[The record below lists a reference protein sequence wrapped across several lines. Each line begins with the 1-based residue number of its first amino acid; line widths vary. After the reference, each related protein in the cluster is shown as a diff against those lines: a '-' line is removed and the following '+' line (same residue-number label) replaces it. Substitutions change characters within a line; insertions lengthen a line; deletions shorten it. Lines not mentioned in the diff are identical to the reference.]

1 MQLAIENLSVI
12 GKELAIRWNNGTE
25 TYLPLELLRRKCP
38 CALCAGEKDLLGNV
52 HVGEQKQLTPVS
64 FELKRCD
71 LVGGYGIQPHW
82 MDGHG
87 SGIFS
92 FALLLAIASG
102 AGHPS

>member
-52 HVGEQKQLTPVS
+52 YGWGQKQLTLTS

-92 FALLLAIASG
+92 FAYISAIASG
-102 AGHPS
+102 AG

>member
-1 MQLAIENLSVI
+1 MQLAIENLNVI
-12 GKELAIRWNNGTE
+12 GNELAIRWNNGME
-25 TYLPLELLRRKCP
+25 TYIPLELLRRKCP

-52 HVGEQKQLTPVS
+52 YRGQQQLTPAS
-64 FELKRCD
+64 YELKRCD

-92 FALLLAIASG
+92 FSYLLTLNLATG
-102 AGHPS
+102 

>member
-12 GKELAIRWNNGTE
+12 GKELAIRWNDGTE
-25 TYLPLELLRRKCP
+25 TYILLELLRRKCP

-52 HVGEQKQLTPVS
+52 QGGDQKQFTPAS
-64 FELKRCD
+64 FELRRCD

-92 FALLLAIASG
+92 FTYLSAIASG
-102 AGHPS
+102 AG

>member
-12 GKELAIRWNNGTE
+12 GKELAISWNNGTE
-25 TYLPLELLRRKCP
+25 TYLPFELLRRKCP
-38 CALCAGEKDLLGNV
+38 CALCAGEKDLLGNAY
-52 HVGEQKQLTPVS
+52 GGGQKQLSSAS

-82 MDGHG
+82 QDGHS

-92 FALLLAIASG
+92 FPYLLAIAES
-102 AGHPS
+102 AAD